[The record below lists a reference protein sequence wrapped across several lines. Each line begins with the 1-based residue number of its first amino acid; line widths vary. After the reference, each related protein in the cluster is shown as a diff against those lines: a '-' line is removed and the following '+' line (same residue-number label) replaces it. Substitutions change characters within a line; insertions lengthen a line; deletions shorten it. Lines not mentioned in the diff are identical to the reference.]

1 MNLLKIIKKIGG
13 GIIKNAVPGGGML
26 LGAVNEFL
34 PKGSK
39 LGENATGADLG
50 AAVDALP
57 AAERTKL
64 LAKEFD
70 VEIEGLK
77 TIQLMLRSDA
87 KNPQTT
93 RPHIALGCFY
103 VIAFTTIMTVGMW
116 GYAVFT
122 DKAVMVKAIMG
133 GWPFVV
139 AITGTLST
147 VLLSYFGNL
156 VKEGKNKMDAANGIS
171 QPSGIAGLIGSLIKK

>member
-1 MNLLKIIKKIGG
+1 MNLFKIIKKIGG
-13 GIIKNAVPGGGML
+13 GIIKNAIPGGGML
-26 LGAVNEFL
+26 LGAVNELL
-34 PKGSK
+34 PSGSK
-39 LGENATGADLG
+39 LSENATGADLG

-57 AAERTKL
+57 ADERTKL

-70 VEIEGLK
+70 VEIEAHHTLQ
-77 TIQLMLRSDA
+77 TMLESDT

-103 VIAFTTIMTVGMW
+103 VIAGTTLATVGIW
-116 GYAVFT
+116 SYAVIQG
-122 DKAVMVKAIMG
+122 KPEMVNAIMN

-139 AITGTLST
+139 SITGTLST
-147 VLLSYFGNL
+147 VLLSYFGHL
-156 VKEGKNKMDAANGIS
+156 VKEGKNKMDAANGVS

>member
-1 MNLLKIIKKIGG
+1 MNLFKIIKKIGG
-13 GIIKNAVPGGGML
+13 GIIKNAIPGGGML

-39 LGENATGADLG
+39 LGENATGAELE

-57 AAERTKL
+57 ASERTKL

-70 VEIEGLK
+70 VEIEAHHTLQAMLK
-77 TIQLMLRSDA
+77 SEQ
-87 KNPQTT
+87 KT

-116 GYAVFT
+116 GYAVFS

-156 VKEGKNKMDAANGIS
+156 VKDGKNKMDAANGIS
-171 QPSGIAGLIGSLIKK
+171 QPSGIAGLIGSFIKK